1 MNTPLSAVPL
11 STPIPV
17 SIKKKRVL
25 LVDTSTHTRELRSEI
40 MRKLGIDVDCAA
52 DINEAVSWWRADL
65 YNLVLIGTHDD
76 IGQRDDFCAVMRNA
90 TPRQHLA
97 FLVGKPDYLSNA
109 AKGNGESS
117 VHANDDQVQIGEVIA
132 ALSAVSDDRP
142 QRWGILEA
150 SRRISAAR
158 SASVA
163 RTQAMRARP
172 APPRDSEGRPS
183 KRTPAPTSLDD
194 LLREELK

>member
-1 MNTPLSAVPL
+1 MNTPLSAMPL

-25 LVDTSTHTRELRSEI
+25 LVDTSAHTRELRAEI

-65 YNLVLIGTHDD
+65 YNLVLIDAHHDV
-76 IGQRDDFCAVMRNA
+76 GQQDDFCAVMRNA

-97 FLVGKPDYLSNA
+97 FLVGKPEYLSGA
-109 AKGNGESS
+109 AKANGESS
-117 VHANDDQVQIGEVIA
+117 IQANDDQVQVAEVVAA
-132 ALSAVSDDRP
+132 ALSAVDDLP

-183 KRTPAPTSLDD
+183 KRNVTATSLDD
-194 LLREELK
+194 LLREELQ